1 MRRPMWFNR
10 DGEPITVEEWGEL
23 RESNSEYFRVAED
36 NLEAVSFD
44 GEWYSML
51 WVSTVWLGI
60 NHNYGDGPPLI
71 FETMVFVQEDMGG
84 EIGCMC
90 ATQPTLRP
98 WRVTRPRSPAYR
110 PARGHSRGPRSGTGV
125 DGGLPHHPALH
136 RRILHGRR
144 GHAQRPHAAVE
155 LVGNV
160 LRPARR

>member
-23 RESNSEYFRVAED
+23 RESDSEYFRVAED

-84 EIGCMC
+84 EIGCMRY
-90 ATQPTLRP
+90 ATDIEALE
-98 WRVTRPRSPAYR
+98 
-110 PARGHSRGPRSGTGV
+110 GHRATVACLQAS
-125 DGGLPHHPALH
+125 
-136 RRILHGRR
+136 
-144 GHAQRPHAAVE
+144 QRPFAWAE
-155 LVGNV
+155 IGD
-160 LRPARR
+160 RS